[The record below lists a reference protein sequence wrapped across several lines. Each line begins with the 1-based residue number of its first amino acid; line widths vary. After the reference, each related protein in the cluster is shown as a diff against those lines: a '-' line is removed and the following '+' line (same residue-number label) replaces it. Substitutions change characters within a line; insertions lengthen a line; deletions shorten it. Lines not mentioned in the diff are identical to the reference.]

1 MGKMRWSEEQLLAI
15 NEDGKNII
23 VSAGAGS
30 GKTAVLSERVLRK
43 LMQGVHIN
51 ELLVLT
57 FTNAAAAEMKERIR
71 KKINSEESLKEEA
84 NLIDGAYITTFDSFS
99 LSIVKKYHTRL
110 NITNKITI
118 TDEVIIDLE
127 KKRILEN
134 IMNKYYE
141 NPTKEFSKLIEDFCL
156 KDDKELIKYIENI
169 YKKIEL
175 KYDKTEYLN
184 NFFEEELTNTKIDN
198 YIEEYLGLIF
208 ENIKVIKNLII
219 DLNDYFD
226 GEYVTKVEDTLNK
239 LINAKTYS
247 EVLEGLTFKS
257 LPTVPRNSDE
267 EGKRIK
273 GVISDL
279 VKEIKEYAKYT
290 STEEM
295 KEEILD
301 TLSNAKVIIDIV
313 KELDKQ
319 IEEYKFQTEQFN
331 FNDIARMAIRVV
343 KDNEDIRKELS
354 DSFNEILVDEY
365 QDTSDTQETFINL
378 IAHNNVYMV
387 GDIKQSIYR
396 FRNANPYIFKNKYDS
411 YRDTD
416 AGMKI
421 DLLKNFRS
429 RREVLD
435 NINLLFDLFM
445 DDEIGGADYKA
456 SHRMVFGNKAYE
468 EKGSTNQNYNFELL
482 SYDLDKKST
491 ITRDE
496 EEAFIIGYDIK
507 NKVENNYQVFD
518 KDEGIL
524 RKIEYS
530 DFVILLDR
538 SKNFDLYKKIFEY
551 LGIPLTI
558 LKEESLRKD
567 QDVLVLK
574 NLFKLLICIKNKD
587 YDTDFKYS
595 FTSISRSYLFK
606 TSDEEIFDYF
616 ANNNFY
622 NSPLFIKCSELV
634 KNIDIMS
641 TSEFVRFVLDEF
653 NYDEKLITIGNI
665 KSFRVRAEYFYNLT
679 KSYEETGKT
688 IYDFIDYL
696 ENIFDGEYDLKF
708 NVNSNSSNSCKIMT
722 IHKSKGL
729 EFPICYFAGFQD
741 KFNTNELKEKIIYD
755 NKYGLILPKV
765 DTYYKDTILKTLLK
779 NNTKREEIS
788 ERIRLL
794 YVAVTR
800 AKEKMIFLS
809 PKIEEEP
816 PIINDIVPTFERAK
830 YSRFLDII
838 KTIYSNIIDYKVDV
852 DITVTKDYQNTSVSS
867 TSLEKKEDTLEVKEI
882 SIENNIIEEKHYSKE
897 SLHIVTEEEQDLLD
911 FGTKVHQVLE
921 LIDFN
926 NPDLSIY
933 NLPTN
938 MNNKINSFLNSDLL
952 KENIN
957 SKFYKEYEFTYLD
970 DNVYS
975 HGIID
980 LLIEREDKCII
991 VDYKLKNIDDEN
1003 YDKQLNG
1010 YRKYISN
1017 KTNKEVECYLYSIID
1032 EKVRRVEE

>member
-1 MGKMRWSEEQLLAI
+1 MGKMRWSPEQLLAI

-71 KKINSEESLKEEA
+71 KKIKSEESLKEEA

-110 NITNKITI
+110 NITNKIGI
-118 TDEVIIDLE
+118 TDEVIISL
-127 KKRILEN
+127 KKKEILES
-134 IMNKYYE
+134 IMNEYYE
-141 NPTKEFSKLIEDFCL
+141 NPTKEFEKLIEDFCL
-156 KDDKELIKYIENI
+156 KDDKELIEYIDNI

-184 NFFEEELTNTKIDN
+184 NFFDLELTPTKIDN
-198 YIEEYLGLIF
+198 YIKEYLNLIF
-208 ENIKVIKNLII
+208 EDIEVIKKLII

-226 GEYVTKVEDTLNK
+226 GEYVTKVEDTLKK
-239 LINAKTYS
+239 LINARTYEDIITS
-247 EVLEGLTFKS
+247 LDFKS
-257 LPTVPRNSDE
+257 LPMVPKNSEE

-279 VKEIKEYAKYT
+279 IKEIKSYASYQ
-290 STEEM
+290 SIDEM
-295 KEEILD
+295 KEEISS
-301 TLSNAKVIIDIV
+301 TISNAKVIIDIV
-313 KELDKQ
+313 KKLDKRL
-319 IEEYKFQTEQFN
+319 EEYKFETEQFN
-331 FNDIARMAIRVV
+331 FNDIARLAIKVV
-343 KDNEDIRKELS
+343 KENEDIRKELS

-456 SHRMVFGNKAYE
+456 SHRMVFGNTSYE

-482 SYDLDKKST
+482 TYDLDKKSN

-496 EEAFIIGYDIK
+496 EEAFIIGKDIIDK
-507 NKVENNYQVFD
+507 MNSKYQVFD

-524 RKIEYS
+524 RDIEYS

-551 LGIPLTI
+551 LGIPLNI

-567 QDVLVLK
+567 QDVLVLR

-587 YDTDFKYS
+587 YETDFKYA
-595 FTSISRSYLFK
+595 FTSVSRSYLYK
-606 TSDEEIFDYF
+606 ISDEEIFDYF
-616 ANNNFY
+616 VNNNFY
-622 NSPLFIKCSELV
+622 TSDLFIKCNELV
-634 KNIDIMS
+634 KNMDIMS
-641 TSEFVRFVLDEF
+641 TSEFVHYVLDEF
-653 NYDEKLITIGNI
+653 NYEEKLLSIGNV
-665 KSFRVRAEYFYNLT
+665 KAFRVRVEYFYNLT

-688 IYDFIDYL
+688 IYDFVDYL
-696 ENIFDGEYDLKF
+696 DNIFDGEYDLKF

-765 DTYYKDTILKTLLK
+765 DMYYKDTILKTLLK
-779 NNTKREEIS
+779 NNTKKEEIS

-809 PKIEEEP
+809 PKIEEEVP
-816 PIINDIVPTFERAK
+816 FVNDIVPVFERAK
-830 YSRFLDII
+830 YSKFLDII
-838 KTIYSNIIDYKVDV
+838 KSIYSNIIDYKVDV
-852 DITVTKDYQNTSVSS
+852 ESTATKDYQNNTSSS
-867 TSLEKKEDTLEVKEI
+867 KELEKDTSTLEVKEL
-882 SIENNIIEEKHYSKE
+882 SIENNLIEEKHYSKE
-897 SLHIVTEEEQDLLD
+897 SLHIVTKEEQDLLD
-911 FGTKVHQVLE
+911 FGTRVHEVLE
-921 LIDFN
+921 TLDFN
-926 NPDLSIY
+926 NPNLSIY
-933 NLPTN
+933 NLTKR
-938 MNNKINSFLNSDLL
+938 MEDKILSFLNTDLM
-952 KENIN
+952 KDNIN
-957 SKFYKEYEFTYLD
+957 SNLYKEYEFTYLE

-991 VDYKLKNIDDEN
+991 VDYKLKNIDDPN

-1010 YRKYISN
+1010 YRKYISE

-1032 EKVRRVEE
+1032 EKFRRVNA

>member
-1 MGKMRWSEEQLLAI
+1 MGKMRWSPEQLLAI

-71 KKINSEESLKEEA
+71 KKIKSEESLKEEA

-110 NITNKITI
+110 NITNKIGI
-118 TDEVIIDLE
+118 TDEVIISL
-127 KKRILEN
+127 KKKEILES
-134 IMNKYYE
+134 IMNEYYE
-141 NPTKEFSKLIEDFCL
+141 NPTKEFEKLIEDFCL
-156 KDDKELIKYIENI
+156 KDDKELIEYIDNI

-184 NFFEEELTNTKIDN
+184 NFFDLELTPTKIDN
-198 YIEEYLGLIF
+198 YIKEYLNLIF
-208 ENIKVIKNLII
+208 EDIEVIKKLII

-226 GEYVTKVEDTLNK
+226 GEYVTKVEDTLKK
-239 LINAKTYS
+239 LINARTYEDIITS
-247 EVLEGLTFKS
+247 LDFKS
-257 LPTVPRNSDE
+257 LPMVPKNSEE

-279 VKEIKEYAKYT
+279 IKEIKSYASYQ
-290 STEEM
+290 SIDEM
-295 KEEILD
+295 KEEISS
-301 TLSNAKVIIDIV
+301 TISNAKVIIDIV
-313 KELDKQ
+313 KKLDKRL
-319 IEEYKFQTEQFN
+319 EEYKFETEQFN
-331 FNDIARMAIRVV
+331 FNDIARLAIKVV
-343 KDNEDIRKELS
+343 KENEDIRKELS

-456 SHRMVFGNKAYE
+456 SHRMVFGNTSYE

-482 SYDLDKKST
+482 TYDLDKKSN

-496 EEAFIIGYDIK
+496 EEAFIIGKDIIDK
-507 NKVENNYQVFD
+507 MNSKYQVFD

-524 RKIEYS
+524 RDIEYS

-551 LGIPLTI
+551 LGIPLNI

-567 QDVLVLK
+567 QDVLVLR

-587 YDTDFKYS
+587 YETDFKYA
-595 FTSISRSYLFK
+595 FTSVSRSYLYK
-606 TSDEEIFDYF
+606 ISDEEIFDYF
-616 ANNNFY
+616 VNNNFY
-622 NSPLFIKCSELV
+622 TSDLFIKCNELV
-634 KNIDIMS
+634 KNMDIMS
-641 TSEFVRFVLDEF
+641 TSEFVHYVLDEF
-653 NYDEKLITIGNI
+653 NYEEKLLSIGNV
-665 KSFRVRAEYFYNLT
+665 KAFRVRVEYFYNLT

-688 IYDFIDYL
+688 IYDFVDYL
-696 ENIFDGEYDLKF
+696 DNIFDGEYDLKF

-765 DTYYKDTILKTLLK
+765 DMYYKDTILKTLLK
-779 NNTKREEIS
+779 NNTKKEEIS

-809 PKIEEEP
+809 PKIEEEVP
-816 PIINDIVPTFERAK
+816 FINDIVPVFERSK
-830 YSRFLDII
+830 YSKFLDII
-838 KTIYSNIIDYKVDV
+838 KSIYSNIIDYKVDV
-852 DITVTKDYQNTSVSS
+852 ESTATKDYQNNNSS
-867 TSLEKKEDTLEVKEI
+867 SKELEKDTSTLEVKEL
-882 SIENNIIEEKHYSKE
+882 SIENNLIEEKHYSKE
-897 SLHIVTEEEQDLLD
+897 SLHVVTKEEQDLLD
-911 FGTKVHQVLE
+911 FGTRVHEVLE
-921 LIDFN
+921 TLDFN
-926 NPDLSIY
+926 NPNLSIY
-933 NLPTN
+933 NLTKR
-938 MNNKINSFLNSDLL
+938 MEDKILSFLNTDLM
-952 KENIN
+952 KDNIN
-957 SKFYKEYEFTYLD
+957 SNLYKEYEFTYLE

-991 VDYKLKNIDDEN
+991 VDYKLKNIDDPN

-1010 YRKYISN
+1010 YRKYISE

-1032 EKVRRVEE
+1032 EKFRRVNA

>member
-1 MGKMRWSEEQLLAI
+1 MGKMHWSPEQLLAI

-71 KKINSEESLKEEA
+71 KKIKKEESLKEEA

-110 NITNKITI
+110 NITNNIGI
-118 TDEVIIDLE
+118 TDEVIISL
-127 KKRILEN
+127 KKKEILES
-134 IMNKYYE
+134 IMNEYYE
-141 NPTKEFSKLIEDFCL
+141 NPTKEFTQLIEDFCL
-156 KDDKELIKYIENI
+156 KDDKELLGYIDNV

-184 NFFEEELTNTKIDN
+184 NFFNIELTNNKIDS
-198 YIEEYLGLIF
+198 YIEEYLNLIF
-208 ENIKVIKNLII
+208 ERIEIIKKQLI

-226 GEYVTKVEDTLNK
+226 GDYISKVEDSINK
-239 LINAKTYS
+239 LINAKNYNDVIT
-247 EVLEGLTFKS
+247 S
-257 LPTVPRNSDE
+257 LDIKLPMVPKNSPE

-279 VKEIKEYAKYT
+279 IKEIKSYATYT
-290 STEEM
+290 SIDEM
-295 KEEILD
+295 KEEV
-301 TLSNAKVIIDIV
+301 LSTINNSKVIIEII
-313 KELDKQ
+313 KELDKRL
-319 IEEYKFQTEQFN
+319 EAYKFETEQFN
-331 FNDIARMAIRVV
+331 FNDIARLAIKVV
-343 KDNEDIRKELS
+343 KENDDIREELS
-354 DSFNEILVDEY
+354 NSFNEILVDEY

-445 DDEIGGADYKA
+445 DDDIGGADYKA
-456 SHRMVFGNKAYE
+456 SHRMVFGNTAYE

-482 SYDLDKKST
+482 TYDLDKKSN

-496 EEAFIIGYDIK
+496 QEAFIIGKDIL
-507 NKVENNYQVFD
+507 NKVNNKYQVFD

-524 RKIEYS
+524 RDIEYS

-551 LGIPLTI
+551 LGIPLNI

-567 QDVLVLK
+567 QDVLVLR

-587 YDTDFKYS
+587 YETDFKYS
-595 FTSISRSYLFK
+595 FTSVSRSYLYK
-606 TSDEEIFDYF
+606 ISDEEIFDYF
-616 ANNNFY
+616 VNNNFY
-622 NSPLFIKCSELV
+622 NSELFIKCSELV
-634 KNIDIMS
+634 KNMDIMS
-641 TSEFVRFVLDEF
+641 TSEFVNYVLDEF
-653 NYDEKLITIGNI
+653 NYEEKLLSIGNV
-665 KSFRVRAEYFYNLT
+665 KAFRVRIEYFYNLT

-688 IYDFIDYL
+688 IYDFVDYL
-696 ENIFDGEYDLKF
+696 DNIFDNEYDLKF
-708 NVNSNSSNSCKIMT
+708 NVNSNVSNSCKIMT

-765 DTYYKDTILKTLLK
+765 DKYYKDTILKTLLK
-779 NNTKREEIS
+779 VNTKKEEIS

-809 PKIEEEP
+809 PTIEDEVP
-816 PIINDIVPTFERAK
+816 FIDDIVPSFERAK
-830 YSRFLDII
+830 YTKFLDII
-838 KTIYSNIIDYKVDV
+838 KSIYSNIIDYKEEVNV
-852 DITVTKDYQNTSVSS
+852 EATKDYQNNTSS
-867 TSLEKKEDTLEVKEI
+867 TKELEKSSSNLEVKEI
-882 SIENNIIEEKHYSKE
+882 SIDNNLVEEKHFSKE
-897 SLHIVTEEEQDLLD
+897 SLHIVTKEEQDLLD
-911 FGTKVHQVLE
+911 FGTKVHEVLE
-921 LIDFN
+921 TLDFN
-926 NPDLSIY
+926 NPNLSIY
-933 NLPTN
+933 NLSKRMEDKINAFLNTEL
-938 MNNKINSFLNSDLL
+938 MLNNKTSNL
-952 KENIN
+952 
-957 SKFYKEYEFTYLD
+957 YKEYEFTYLE

-991 VDYKLKNIDDEN
+991 VDYKLKNIDDPN

-1010 YRKYISN
+1010 YRKYIME
-1017 KTNKEVECYLYSIID
+1017 KTKKEVECYLYSIID
-1032 EKVRRVEE
+1032 EKYRRVND

>member
-208 ENIKVIKNLII
+208 ENIKVIKKLII

-257 LPTVPRNSDE
+257 LPTVPRNSEE

-290 STEEM
+290 SAEEM

-313 KELDKQ
+313 KELDKK

-852 DITVTKDYQNTSVSS
+852 DVTVTKDYQNTSVSS